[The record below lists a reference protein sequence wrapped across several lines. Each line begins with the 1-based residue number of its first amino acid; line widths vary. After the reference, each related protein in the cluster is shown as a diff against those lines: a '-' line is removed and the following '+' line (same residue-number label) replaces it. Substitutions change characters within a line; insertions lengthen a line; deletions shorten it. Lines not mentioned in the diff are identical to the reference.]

1 MKKEVDFKV
10 HAHGKFAFNPLRYV
24 DGCVCHVVC
33 YSTHNGTFTRALD
46 RVMKDIEGDKW
57 ALFYCK
63 PNVSLA
69 NGLTLLHTDN
79 DVRRFFYHAVAYGSI
94 NLFIAH
100 KQQPLSKYYFK
111 NMLWQEEDAG
121 HRCCCATPFK
131 RRMMTKRLVISNTD
145 GEINVNANGTGNGG
159 GGTGEA
165 KLVIRGWCT
174 S

>member
-63 PNVSLA
+63 PNLSLE

-79 DVRRFFYHAVAYGSI
+79 DVRRFFFSRCRPWFYKPVYRAQTTAIVKVLFQKHALA
-94 NLFIAH
+94 
-100 KQQPLSKYYFK
+100 
-111 NMLWQEEDAG
+111 
-121 HRCCCATPFK
+121 R
-131 RRMMTKRLVISNTD
+131 
-145 GEINVNANGTGNGG
+145 GG
-159 GGTGEA
+159 RWPSLLLCDSVQ
-165 KLVIRGWCT
+165 KKDDY
-174 S
+174 